1 MDNLAERLRKIRGQ
15 IGKAE
20 FANSLDVHPNTYGNY
35 EKGSRCPDGE
45 FLARVCNIYR
55 VNPAWL
61 LIGSGSMTVDV
72 LQGGTEGH
80 EHVVAHQTFSER
92 LRGELGIRTPE
103 FLSKKTNIPVERIEG
118 FLTGR
123 AWPSADELSNMA
135 NALSVS
141 ARWLSKESKYD
152 ESSTC
157 VAGESLVKQWVDDTV
172 EVEGNEYGLMS
183 ELIFH
188 SQKFRNWTRKKGWL
202 LAGPEDGKTIMAVR
216 CNVGHHSK
224 DHLPAILTILNDIK
238 IDRVIFFASPVQ
250 PNGNYSQSC
259 DGDEVNLP
267 MVAALAEVNLP
278 CIAPVYIVFDGRFLT
293 AVRRPRYLDVRELLD
308 AAISSEKSFFSQE
321 RAPFTSSLSAEEAA
335 REMLK
340 LGPLVQLTTATRAA
354 YFELLSSIPESSF
367 G

>member
-1 MDNLAERLRKIRGQ
+1 
-15 IGKAE
+15 
-20 FANSLDVHPNTYGNY
+20 
-35 EKGSRCPDGE
+35 
-45 FLARVCNIYR
+45 
-55 VNPAWL
+55 
-61 LIGSGSMTVDV
+61 MTVDV
-72 LQGGTEGH
+72 LQGGTEGY
-80 EHVVAHQTFSER
+80 EHVVAQQTFSER
-92 LRGELGIRTPE
+92 LRDVLGIRNPE

-118 FLTGR
+118 FLAGR
-123 AWPSADELSNMA
+123 AWPSADEISNMA

-141 ARWLSKESKYD
+141 ALWLSKESQYD

-172 EVEGNEYGLMS
+172 EGEGNEYGLMS
-183 ELIFH
+183 ELILH

-202 LAGPEDGKTIMAVR
+202 LVGPDDRKTIIATR

-224 DHLPAILTILNDIK
+224 EHLPAILAILGHAK
-238 IDRVIFFASPVQ
+238 IDRMIFFASPLQ
-250 PNGNYSQSC
+250 SAGNYNQSC
-259 DGDEVNLP
+259 DGAEINLP
-267 MVAALAEVNLP
+267 VIAALAEVNIP
-278 CIAPVYIVFDGRFLT
+278 CVAPFYIVFDGHFLT
-293 AVRRPRYLDVRELLD
+293 AATRPRYLDVRELLD
-308 AAISSEKSFFSQE
+308 AATSSGKSFFSQE